1 MSISNFNHIKL
12 QINQMRENPESY
24 RRRVTFGF
32 KGYDD
37 IKLFVIV
44 MINIFTVL
52 ALTLNTPMI
61 KLFYYNINELSYP
74 VLKLL
79 YNMVFAIF
87 LCTVPSAIVFYLP
100 KIILHMYR
108 YIIQYQLNFKIID
121 TKKPNS
127 TNPDF
132 VVNFYIGN
140 HKFSNNVL
148 TEKELLELVE
158 MINSVEKISI
168 IKKINDLVN
177 QKVNNIISRIKEK
190 NKSRQ
195 LKSEMNYK
203 LKNTSIVSKLK
214 GIFK

>member
-1 MSISNFNHIKL
+1 
-12 QINQMRENPESY
+12 MRENPESY

-108 YIIQYQLNFKIID
+108 YITQYQLNFKIID